1 MRTSGALLAACFAL
15 VPWTAGVA
23 APAPDEPA
31 SVSGTLQAGG
41 LARTYH
47 LYRPPELAGATSAPL
62 VVVLHGGFGHGT
74 GAERLY
80 HWDAAARRH
89 RFVVVYPDGIGTT
102 WNAGSCC
109 GTAARRNIDDVG
121 FLSAL
126 VQRLEDEIGIDPR
139 RVYVTGMSNGA
150 IMAYRMACE
159 APFPIAAI
167 GPVAGT
173 LGVPCDRARPTSVLH
188 IHGSA
193 DRNIPFGGSVGIG
206 FQRGAR
212 LAVPEALARWRELDR
227 CAQPVTT
234 TEGAVATQR
243 SDCADGRVVELIT
256 IAGAGHQWPG
266 GERGTVQ
273 SILGMPLDAPSTA
286 LDATETLWTFFAT
299 QIAPPAA
306 RVSRSGRLCNP
317 RSAGL

>member
-1 MRTSGALLAACFAL
+1 
-15 VPWTAGVA
+15 
-23 APAPDEPA
+23 
-31 SVSGTLQAGG
+31 

-193 DRNIPFGGSVGIG
+193 DRNIPFGGGVGIG
-206 FQRGAR
+206 FERGAR

-243 SDCADGRVVELIT
+243 SDCAGGRVVELIT

>member
-1 MRTSGALLAACFAL
+1 MRTSEALLAACIVLA
-15 VPWTAGVA
+15 PWTAGVA
-23 APAPDEPA
+23 APAPDEPVSA
-31 SVSGTLQAGG
+31 SGTLQSGG

-47 LYRPPELAGATSAPL
+47 LYRPPELAAATSTPL

-80 HWDAAARRH
+80 HWDAAARKH
-89 RFVVVYPDGIGTT
+89 QFVVVYPDGIGAS
-102 WNAGSCC
+102 WNAGTCC
-109 GTAARRNIDDVG
+109 GAATRRNLDDVG

-126 VQRLEDEIGIDPR
+126 VQRLEQEDGIDPR

-150 IMAYRMACE
+150 MMTYRMACE

-173 LGVPCDRARPTSVLH
+173 LGVPCDHARPTSVLH

-193 DRNIPFGGSVGIG
+193 DRNVPFAGGVGIG
-206 FQRGAR
+206 FDRTER
-212 LAVPEALARWRELDR
+212 LAVPDALARWRELDR
-227 CAQPVTT
+227 CAKPVTT
-234 TEGAVATQR
+234 TAGVVATQR

-256 IAGAGHQWPG
+256 VAGAGHQWPG

-286 LDATETLWTFFAT
+286 LDATETLWSFFAP
-299 QIAPPAA
+299 QSAPGP
-306 RVSRSGRLCNP
+306 
-317 RSAGL
+317 

>member
-1 MRTSGALLAACFAL
+1 MRTSRALLAACIAL
-15 VPWTAGVA
+15 APWTAGSA
-23 APAPDEPA
+23 APDERA
-31 SVSGTLQAGG
+31 SVSGSLQSGG

-47 LYRPPELAGATSAPL
+47 LYTPPDLAGTPAVPL
-62 VVVLHGGFGHGT
+62 VVVLHGGFGHGI

-89 RFVVVYPDGIGTT
+89 GFVVVYPDGIGRS
-102 WNAGSCC
+102 WNAGRCC
-109 GTAARRNIDDVG
+109 GSASRRNVDDVG

-126 VQRLEDEIGIDPR
+126 VQRLEDENRIDSH

-150 IMAYRMACE
+150 MMAYRMACE

-173 LGVPCDRARPTSVLH
+173 LGVSCDRARPTSVLH

-193 DRNIPFGGSVGIG
+193 DRNVPFAGGVGIG
-206 FQRGAR
+206 FDRSER

-227 CAQPVTT
+227 CAKPVTT
-234 TEGAVATQR
+234 TAGVVATQR
-243 SDCADGRVVELIT
+243 SGCAEGRVVELIT
-256 IAGAGHQWPG
+256 ITGAGHQWPG

-286 LDATETLWTFFAT
+286 LDATETLWSFFAPLH
-299 QIAPPAA
+299 A
-306 RVSRSGRLCNP
+306 
-317 RSAGL
+317 